1 MERTVERPPIRV
13 IALRWQREWVVKSLA
28 NWSSAIGYPALRSWL
43 FEGRMPFDQ
52 MKWCQYMMLLGR
64 AAAAAP
70 ALLATRVASV
80 RQRPSAQATDDRGH
94 VVRFWRIASV
104 GDVQQYFRSRR

>member
-1 MERTVERPPIRV
+1 
-13 IALRWQREWVVKSLA
+13 
-28 NWSSAIGYPALRSWL
+28 
-43 FEGRMPFDQ
+43 
-52 MKWCQYMMLLGR
+52 MLLGR